1 MIIVD
6 ENKLKYDTLY
16 NILNDLNV
24 GEKTE
29 EFILNYND
37 DWVND
42 KNKYLNKA
50 ENDERYTQEEINNL
64 KRFYKIMGNG
74 VDICKYV
81 DYWIDDIKW
90 YSLSNDKMIELV
102 KNLIDVIHEEY
113 RDKNDSLDDIDEVFR
128 ILEVMREGLNES

>member
-1 MIIVD
+1 MIIID

-16 NILNDLNV
+16 NILNDLNI
-24 GEKTE
+24 GEKIE
-29 EFILNYND
+29 ELTLNYNE

-42 KNKYLNKA
+42 KNKYLNKV

-64 KRFYKIMGNG
+64 RRSYEIMGNG

-90 YSLSNDKMIELV
+90 YSLSNDKMIDLV
-102 KNLIDVIHEEY
+102 EDLVDVIHEEY
-113 RDKNDSLDDIDEVFR
+113 RDKNESLKGIGEVLR
-128 ILEVMREGLNES
+128 ILEVMREGLKES